1 MGKTEPALNKTMIF
15 KNVWETLKVT
25 WPEWH
30 MIISGWGD
38 GAALNKG
45 QRIPSIQQTA
55 DDYKETDFYA
65 ILARE
70 AWYYKV
76 GLASGRLTWALI
88 IVILLVRLLG

>member
-1 MGKTEPALNKTMIF
+1 MSQHKKTMTF
-15 KNVWETLKVT
+15 KNVWNTLKVT

-30 MIISGWGD
+30 MIVSGWGD

-45 QRIPSIQQTA
+45 ERIPTIQETA

-76 GLASGRLTWALI
+76 GLALGRLMWAWI
-88 IVILLVRLLG
+88 IGSVLVRLLG

>member
-1 MGKTEPALNKTMIF
+1 MIS
-15 KNVWETLKVT
+15 KNVWETLKLT
-25 WPEWH
+25 WPEVH
-30 MIISGWGD
+30 MVVSGWGD

-45 QRIPSIQQTA
+45 ERIPTIQETT

-76 GLASGRLTWALI
+76 GLALGRLTWAWI
-88 IVILLVRLLG
+88 IGSVLVRLLG